1 MKKIFLALLTAPLL
15 LSAAPKD
22 LVDLQVYPKDA
33 HLVTLRG
40 KQQIMLQ
47 AKFADSTTRDVS
59 KEAKYTFTNPA
70 LVKFENNIIKPVADG
85 ETELKI
91 EFGGRTLTVPVKVE
105 KATEERPIRFS
116 LDVMPTFTTVSYTH
130 LTLPTKA

>member
-59 KEAKYTFTNPA
+59 KEAKYTFTCLLYTSPNPR
-70 LVKFENNIIKPVADG
+70 D
-85 ETELKI
+85 
-91 EFGGRTLTVPVKVE
+91 
-105 KATEERPIRFS
+105 S
-116 LDVMPTFTTVSYTH
+116 
-130 LTLPTKA
+130 

>member
-33 HLVTLRG
+33 HLVTLQVSSRSCCRPSLPIALRAMYPRS
-40 KQQIMLQ
+40 QVH
-47 AKFADSTTRDVS
+47 FA
-59 KEAKYTFTNPA
+59 NPA

-105 KATEERPIRFS
+105 NAARNGHS
-116 LDVMPTFTTVSYTH
+116 LQPRCDAH
-130 LTLPTKA
+130 LYQGRL

>member
-47 AKFADSTTRDVS
+47 HDLLLTT
-59 KEAKYTFTNPA
+59 
-70 LVKFENNIIKPVADG
+70 
-85 ETELKI
+85 
-91 EFGGRTLTVPVKVE
+91 
-105 KATEERPIRFS
+105 
-116 LDVMPTFTTVSYTH
+116 
-130 LTLPTKA
+130 